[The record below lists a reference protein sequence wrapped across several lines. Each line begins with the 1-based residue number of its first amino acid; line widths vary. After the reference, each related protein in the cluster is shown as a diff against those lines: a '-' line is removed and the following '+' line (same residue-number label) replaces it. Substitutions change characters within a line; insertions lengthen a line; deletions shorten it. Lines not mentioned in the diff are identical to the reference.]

1 MSIFKGFTSIAG
13 FDIKKVVGVC
23 LFLLTFI
30 SSAAS
35 ASLEGRKN
43 SFISQCDNNYFD
55 QRKKPATFYVMNPNV
70 ATLDGTVCRGT
81 LDAFLSLLKEYPELK
96 ILEIYEVDGKQCNE
110 SKFQL
115 FNSIYRHKLEI
126 VVVEGGVA
134 VSDGMDIFL
143 AGNTSRLETGSRIG
157 FFSGKPLQDNEISM
171 MKCEHLYR
179 QYYKDLSLDPNFYG
193 FRLRQQPTALWRTE
207 SVYFF

>member
-1 MSIFKGFTSIAG
+1 MFTFKVFTSTIGSSA
-13 FDIKKVVGVC
+13 K
-23 LFLLTFI
+23 LLTSVLGLI
-30 SSAAS
+30 LMCSPSLVIASSIG
-35 ASLEGRKN
+35 LQN
-43 SFISQCDNNYFD
+43 SFISQCDSNYFD

-81 LDAFLSLLKEYPELK
+81 LNAFLSLLKEYPELK
-96 ILEIYEVDGKQCNE
+96 RLEIYEVDGKQCSE

-115 FNSIYRHKLEI
+115 FNNIYRHKLEI

-143 AGNTSRLETGSRIG
+143 AGNASRLETGSRIG

-193 FRLRQQPTALWRTE
+193 FRLRQQPTTLWRTE